1 MLISR
6 VSLSIGIAILL
17 TTLGSPAD
25 AGQDGSTVV
34 AEVGGHKIVLS
45 ELEQKEAGALLQARN
60 KYYLVQRQALDH
72 LVDDQLLEMEARR
85 ENISVDEL
93 LKRHVDSQV
102 KEPSEDQLRFFYE
115 GLASDQPYDA
125 VRDKIL
131 DTIHRLRQTKAR
143 SAYLESL
150 RSERGVVIELNPP
163 TADVS
168 MENVSRRGAQ
178 NAPVQVVEFA
188 DYECPF
194 CQKVSPTLDKLQQ
207 EFGSKVA
214 LVFKDFPLP
223 MHSRAQKAAEAARC
237 AGSQGKFWEFHD
249 ALFANKTL
257 EVPRLKEQA
266 GALKLDTTR
275 FDRCLDSGEQSAA
288 VQKDLAEAQRLGLTG
303 TPVFFVNG
311 HFMSGAVSYEKLRQS
326 IQEELAALSRPKQV
340 AQR

>member
-1 MLISR
+1 MLFR
-6 VSLSIGIAILL
+6 
-17 TTLGSPAD
+17 
-25 AGQDGSTVV
+25 
-34 AEVGGHKIVLS
+34 
-45 ELEQKEAGALLQARN
+45 
-60 KYYLVQRQALDH
+60 
-72 LVDDQLLEMEARR
+72 
-85 ENISVDEL
+85 
-93 LKRHVDSQV
+93 
-102 KEPSEDQLRFFYE
+102 
-115 GLASDQPYDA
+115 
-125 VRDKIL
+125 
-131 DTIHRLRQTKAR
+131 
-143 SAYLESL
+143 
-150 RSERGVVIELNPP
+150 
-163 TADVS
+163 
-168 MENVSRRGAQ
+168 
-178 NAPVQVVEFA
+178 
-188 DYECPF
+188 
-194 CQKVSPTLDKLQQ
+194 SPTLDKLQQ

-223 MHSRAQKAAEAARC
+223 MHPRAQKAAEAARC

-275 FDRCLDSGEQSAA
+275 FDRCLDSGEQSGA